1 MPIRG
6 CLIDLDGTI
15 YSAGT
20 LIEGAVAAIEQ
31 LRAAG
36 YQLLFLTNTDSQLPE
51 TLAAKLQARQIPI
64 QAHEIMNP
72 LQAIAA
78 YLADAD
84 PNLYILAPQTVK
96 TWLEQHYPAKPD
108 QPISHVV
115 LAHCGE
121 VDGYA
126 SLNLAFRYLLQGAEF
141 LVSQPGRNYL
151 SNTGLNLDTGAFAA
165 LLGYASQIAP
175 TILGKPTKT
184 FFEQAMQA
192 LNLSADEVVV
202 VGDDLTT
209 DIVGAANCGMASV
222 WLRTGKGQDQTLT
235 PSMAQPTW
243 TLASIAELPALL
255 AEVNH

>member
-20 LIEGAVAAIEQ
+20 IIEGAVAAIEQ

-36 YQLLFLTNTDSQLPE
+36 YQLLFLTNTDSQLPA

-72 LQAIAA
+72 LQAIAE
-78 YLADAD
+78 YLSNRE
-84 PNLYILAPQTVK
+84 PNLYILAPQAVK
-96 TWLEQHYPAKPD
+96 TWFEQQYPPQPD

-121 VDGYA
+121 VDGYN
-126 SLNLAFRYLLQGAEF
+126 SLNLAFRQLLQGAEF

-151 SNTGLNLDTGAFAA
+151 SSTGLNLDTGAFAA
-165 LLGYASQIAP
+165 LLEYASQTKP
-175 TILGKPTKT
+175 TILGKPTKA
-184 FFEQAMQA
+184 FFEQALHA
-192 LNLSADEVVV
+192 LQLSAEEVVV

-209 DIVGAANCGMASV
+209 DMVGAANSGMASV
-222 WLRTGKGQDQTLT
+222 WLRTGKGQQQQLT
-235 PSMAQPTW
+235 ADLPQPTW

-255 AEVNH
+255 AEVNG

>member
-20 LIEGAVAAIEQ
+20 IIEGAVAAIEQ
-31 LRAAG
+31 LRAAD

-78 YLADAD
+78 YLRNAE
-84 PNLYILAPQTVK
+84 PNLYTLAPQIVK
-96 TWLEQHYPAKPD
+96 TWLEQQYPPKPD
-108 QPISHVV
+108 QPVSHVV

-121 VDGYA
+121 VDGYN
-126 SLNLAFRYLLQGAEF
+126 SLNTAFRHLLQGAEL

-151 SNTGLNLDTGAFAA
+151 SSTGLNLDTGAFAA
-165 LLGYASQIAP
+165 LLEYASQTQP
-175 TILGKPTKT
+175 TILGKPATS

-192 LNLSADEVVV
+192 LQLPAEVLLV

-209 DIVGAANCGMASV
+209 DIVGAANSGMRSV
-222 WLRTGKGQDQTLT
+222 WLRTGKGQNQELT

-243 TLASIAELPALL
+243 TLDSIAELPALL
-255 AEVNH
+255 AQVNC